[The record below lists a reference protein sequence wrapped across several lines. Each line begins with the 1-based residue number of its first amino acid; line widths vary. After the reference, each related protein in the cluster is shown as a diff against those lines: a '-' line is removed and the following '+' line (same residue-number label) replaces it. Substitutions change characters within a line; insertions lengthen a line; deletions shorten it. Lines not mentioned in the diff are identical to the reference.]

1 MTDSFGFSNRDPAQ
15 YANRIEPIKEDLESS
30 NDPEDLMLMIICVS
44 SRGLDVDYECE
55 QSDYGPALYGLRP
68 RLAER

>member
-1 MTDSFGFSNRDPAQ
+1 MLN
-15 YANRIEPIKEDLESS
+15 LE
-30 NDPEDLMLMIICVS
+30 LMLMIICVS

-68 RLAER
+68 GLAER

>member
-1 MTDSFGFSNRDPAQ
+1 ML
-15 YANRIEPIKEDLESS
+15 KLE
-30 NDPEDLMLMIICVS
+30 LMLMIICVT

-55 QSDYGPALYGLRP
+55 QSDYGEALYGHRP